1 MSTVRWMCLVVL
13 CLGCGATAKGN
24 LALEATTPARGVDS
38 QHAQPVVAADVTS
51 SAPEDVAPA
60 TVEQPPLALE
70 PAPAPAASAPPA
82 PERYAG
88 VIDRAGLIT
97 IIDAGLGRLFQR
109 VRVEP
114 ALKGKRFVG
123 FQIASIDPA
132 FGSAVLVPGDVI
144 VRVNGQAIE
153 RPEQA
158 LTAFERLRVSDELV
172 IDLLR
177 EGESSTLRF
186 RIE

>member
-1 MSTVRWMCLVVL
+1 LVAL
-13 CLGCGATAKGN
+13 CFGCGGTARGN
-24 LALEATTPARGVDS
+24 LALETTTPEQGVDS

-51 SAPEDVAPA
+51 SAAQDVALVA
-60 TVEQPPLALE
+60 VEQPALALE
-70 PAPAPAASAPPA
+70 PAPTPAASAPPA
-82 PERYAG
+82 LEGYAG
-88 VIDRAGLIT
+88 VIDRADLIP

-132 FGSAVLVPGDVI
+132 LASAVLVPGDVI

-158 LTAFERLRVSDELV
+158 LTAFERLRVADELV
-172 IDLLR
+172 LDLLHQ
-177 EGESSTLRF
+177 GEPSTLRF